1 MVAKLTVNTPLPR
14 GISAREIRRRA
25 AVMLRAIKR
34 PSAELSIVIVDDDQI
49 HELNKLYRHK
59 DKPTDVLAFAQ
70 GEGDFAALHPE
81 LLGDVIVSIPTTV
94 RQAAAAKRPVLDE
107 LTMLLAH
114 GLLHLCGWD
123 HATAAEDRRMRAETD
138 RLCRAAR
145 RGAGPQPPQ
154 ARRRQTR

>member
-1 MVAKLTVNTPLPR
+1 MVAKLTVNTTLPR
-14 GISAREIRRRA
+14 GITAREIRRRA
-25 AVMLRAIKR
+25 GAMLRAIKR

-49 HELNKLYRHK
+49 HELNKIYRHK
-59 DKPTDVLAFAQ
+59 DKATDVLAFAQ

-94 RQAAAAKRPVLDE
+94 RQAAAARRPVLDE

-123 HATAAEDRRMRAETD
+123 HDTLAKDRRMRAETD
-138 RLCRAAR
+138 RLCLAA
-145 RGAGPQPPQ
+145 AGRPIPQPRKR
-154 ARRRQTR
+154 ARRQTR